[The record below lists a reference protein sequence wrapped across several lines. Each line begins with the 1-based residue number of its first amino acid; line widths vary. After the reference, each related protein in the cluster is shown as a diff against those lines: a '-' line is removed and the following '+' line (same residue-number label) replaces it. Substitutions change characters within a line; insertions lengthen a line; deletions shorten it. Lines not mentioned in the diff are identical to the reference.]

1 MLWPQANSFSF
12 FAACPAVSLSP
23 DLSARQVGRIKGS
36 DCSLG
41 SYAAA
46 AAATAEVI
54 TLLLLAR

>member
-1 MLWPQANSFSF
+1 M
-12 FAACPAVSLSP
+12 SLSP

-36 DCSLG
+36 YCSLG
-41 SYAAA
+41 SYAAAAAAAA